1 MDEIRIQCNKEEG
14 KLPGSE
20 SFMWVMRSAASEEI
34 QAAFFFYS
42 RSRSGEN
49 ARKLLKSFDGYLIT
63 DAYSGYDTVPDI
75 KSSLCWSHVRRYFIE
90 SIPLDTKGKEIPGS
104 KGAEG
109 REYVNLL
116 FKVEDEIKDLPYE
129 EKKQKRQDASRPI
142 LDAFWLITITASG
155 LYWM

>member
-1 MDEIRIQCNKEEG
+1 MIRCSQEWLEPVYWRIHEKLLECGLLHMDETRIQCNKEEG

-75 KSSLCWSHVRRYFIE
+75 KRSLCWS
-90 SIPLDTKGKEIPGS
+90 
-104 KGAEG
+104 
-109 REYVNLL
+109 LL
-116 FKVEDEIKDLPYE
+116 M
-129 EKKQKRQDASRPI
+129 
-142 LDAFWLITITASG
+142 SG
-155 LYWM
+155 TVS

>member
-1 MDEIRIQCNKEEG
+1 MDETRIQCNKEEG

-63 DAYSGYDTVPDI
+63 DAYSGYDTEYSCAM
-75 KSSLCWSHVRRYFIE
+75 KSHFRKFGNQMSGSGNHLCNYASL
-90 SIPLDTKGKEIPGS
+90 L
-104 KGAEG
+104 A
-109 REYVNLL
+109 
-116 FKVEDEIKDLPYE
+116 
-129 EKKQKRQDASRPI
+129 
-142 LDAFWLITITASG
+142 
-155 LYWM
+155 